1 MGIRKTGNR
10 NGPVLTYSEE
20 SGKGILEKDGLFFKD
35 LTGDG
40 RLYPYEDWR
49 LSPEERARDLASRL
63 SVQEIAGLM
72 LHSGQQ
78 MLPSY
83 HTAYL
88 GGATYEGK
96 EYKDS
101 SLPVYAC
108 TDQQKRYVT

>member
-49 LSPEERARDLASRL
+49 LSPEEGEGFGFKAFCPRDCRTDAPQRPTDA
-63 SVQEIAGLM
+63 AGLSYRI
-72 LHSGQQ
+72 SGRGD
-78 MLPSY
+78 L
-83 HTAYL
+83 
-88 GGATYEGK
+88 
-96 EYKDS
+96 
-101 SLPVYAC
+101 
-108 TDQQKRYVT
+108 

>member
-78 MLPSY
+78 MLPGY

-88 GGATYEGK
+88 GGRPMREKNIRTAACRYM
-96 EYKDS
+96 
-101 SLPVYAC
+101 PVQTSRSAM
-108 TDQQKRYVT
+108 